1 MNETYFKDSE
11 SVVDTILEEWGTEI
25 HKSQDAGLQQ
35 SFNQVK
41 TSLEKFK
48 GEITKRGYKG
58 YFVDDRKWIDPE
70 DLWDRHSFALDDRRT
85 VVASV
90 KAMLTHQGFKPE
102 EPCEELL
109 INRNSWDNICE
120 GLEQDSEGNVWA
132 DDLLEYLAYY
142 LEHAPQEVRL

>member
-1 MNETYFKDSE
+1 MNETYFKESE
-11 SVVDTILEEWGTEI
+11 SVVDTIIEEWGTEI
-25 HKSQDAGLQQ
+25 HKSQDEGLQQ

-58 YFVDDRKWIDPE
+58 YFVDERKWIDPE
-70 DLWDRHSFALDDRRT
+70 DMWDRHSFALDDRRT
-85 VVASV
+85 VIACV
-90 KAMLTHQGFKPE
+90 KSMLSDQGFTPE
-102 EPCEELL
+102 EPCPELR
-109 INRNSWDNICE
+109 INRQSFDNIIE
-120 GLEQDSEGNVWA
+120 GIEHDDEGNVWA